1 MKGDG
6 ADCCIDMLDEEQ
18 TLGDASSIPLNAVDA
33 LNGRIARETG
43 GVEDADAVALLQ
55 GVVADGLYADGAVDG
70 QRIDAVDGCTASNI
84 SCGAALGIDD
94 EGRAGVERNVLA
106 TKEQGAARG
115 CG

>member
-70 QRIDAVDGCTASNI
+70 QLAVAQLW
-84 SCGAALGIDD
+84 ALMT
-94 EGRAGVERNVLA
+94 RVEVALSVTFLPPKNRVPLEA
-106 TKEQGAARG
+106 VAEAPGLSVPLMV
-115 CG
+115 